1 MKSHPFVFPV
11 FVIIAFTTCKP
22 AGEELQPVPAVSGSV
37 AGATGGALDSLDDRT
52 KVPLLPMMAHHQR
65 VNMRDHLTAVQ
76 EIVAAAATSDFAAIE
91 KAAGRIGYSEQMGA
105 MCTHMGAGAPGFTD
119 LALEFH
125 RTADTIGAAAKQK
138 DSTEVLAALG
148 RTLAKCTGCHAR
160 FKQEVVDEA
169 TFRSLTRQAPPG
181 GHPH

>member
-1 MKSHPFVFPV
+1 MKSHRFVVSV
-11 FVIIAFTTCKP
+11 FVIFTFTTCKP
-22 AGEELQPVPAVSGSV
+22 AGEEIQPLPTVSGSV
-37 AGATGGALDSLDDRT
+37 TGGNGAALDSLDDRT
-52 KVPLLPMMAHHQR
+52 KVPLLPVMAHHQR
-65 VNMRDHLTAVQ
+65 ANMRDHLTAVQ
-76 EIVAAAATSDFAAIE
+76 QIVAAAATNDFATIE

-105 MCTHMGAGAPGFTD
+105 MCTHMGAGAPGFTE
-119 LALEFH
+119 LALDFH

-169 TFRSLTRQAPPG
+169 TFRSLTRQAPPS
-181 GHPH
+181 GHPR

>member
-1 MKSHPFVFPV
+1 MKSHGFVLSV
-11 FVIIAFTTCKP
+11 FVIFTFATCKP
-22 AGEELQPVPAVSGSV
+22 AGEDIQPVPAVSGSV
-37 AGATGGALDSLDDRT
+37 AGGNVAALDSLDDRT

-65 VNMRDHLTAVQ
+65 VNMRDHLAAVQ
-76 EIVAAAATSDFAAIE
+76 EIVAAAATNDFATIE
-91 KAAGRIGYSEQMGA
+91 KAAGRIAYSEQMGA

-160 FKQEVVDEA
+160 FKQEIVDEA
-169 TFRSLTRQAPPG
+169 TFRSLTRQAPPTR
-181 GHPH
+181 HPH